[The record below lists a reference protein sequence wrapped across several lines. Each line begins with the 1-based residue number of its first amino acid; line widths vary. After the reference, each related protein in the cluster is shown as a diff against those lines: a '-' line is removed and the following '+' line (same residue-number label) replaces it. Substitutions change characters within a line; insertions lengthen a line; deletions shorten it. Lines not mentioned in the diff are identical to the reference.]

1 MKEDNTVASVLG
13 NWGIEW
19 VSGEGNPKSL
29 KRKGA
34 EDAEQLY
41 PHVLT
46 HFIILKTAPPNSNP

>member
-19 VSGEGNPKSL
+19 VSREGNPKSL

-34 EDAEQLY
+34 EDAEQGY
-41 PHVLT
+41 SSVLT
-46 HFIILKTAPPNSNP
+46 FTLFS